1 MIAIIDY
8 GLGNVSAFI
17 NSYNLLGLPACLASR
32 PSDLQSATHII
43 LPGVGSFDGA
53 IEKLTSS
60 GMLTD
65 LARMVMEEGVPMLGV
80 CVGMQILTERSEEGE
95 LSGLAWIKGEVERI
109 KSTSEDALLP
119 LPHMGW
125 SPSKDT
131 LRGPLFEGI
140 RSEDEFYYLHSFVVA
155 PENPQVV
162 ISEVE
167 YGRRLVSGIGKQNIY
182 GVQFHPEKSHSQGL
196 RLLKNFGLL

>member
-32 PSDLQSATHII
+32 PSDLQLATHII

-53 IEKLTSS
+53 IEKLTSR

-65 LARMVMEEGVPMLGV
+65 LTRMVMEDRVPVLGV

-125 SPSKDT
+125 SPSIDT

-155 PENPQVV
+155 PENPQLV

-167 YGRRLVSGIGKQNIY
+167 YGRRLVSGIGKQNIH

-196 RLLKNFGLL
+196 RLLKNFGML